1 MTLRARLAVAFFV
14 VLLGPVLLGA
24 VLVASVLVTAGSPEA
39 RLNQANV
46 GVRMAVAARCQHLAA
61 TAHGL
66 ALDTAVRG
74 DPFAVK
80 PADAPSPWVLCGV
93 GPSSVPLP
101 PGTRYGGL
109 AARAEVRGPGG
120 SLIGYAY
127 AVQPLDPAFLDQ
139 LSAAAG
145 TRLTLLD
152 EGGEA
157 GARLEAG
164 ASQPLPLALSS
175 SPAPPPG
182 EGFPVLI
189 AVGLVA
195 GLIAAVL
202 GWWLAGLAT
211 RPLGVLLGAVD
222 RVAAGDLTAR
232 PRVGGRDEAGLLS
245 HGIDR
250 LIGEMQE
257 SQRLSVT
264 DALTGLGNVR
274 HLADSLRREVERAS
288 RFGRALG
295 VLVLDLDRFKTVND
309 TYGHRAGDSVLVEFA
324 LRVRGVIREVDL
336 AFRQGG
342 EEFVILLPETDVP
355 GSLTAA
361 RRIGEAVRERPFTI
375 GHRRGV
381 VDHVAPEVIAPI
393 TVSIG
398 VAVFP
403 RHALTGTEVLDA
415 ADEALYA
422 AKAAGRDTFVLAS
435 VVVPEQRSRAS
446 GGTTSPATMAAG

>member
-1 MTLRARLAVAFFV
+1 VRARLAVAFFV

-24 VLVASVLVTAGSPEA
+24 VLVASVLVTAGPPEA
-39 RLNQANV
+39 QLDQANL

-66 ALDTAVRG
+66 ALETAIRG
-74 DPFAVK
+74 DPLAVS

-101 PGTRYGGL
+101 PGNRYGGL
-109 AARAEVRGPGG
+109 AARAEVRGPSG

-127 AVQPLDPAFLDQ
+127 AVQPLDQAFLDQ

-145 TRLTLLD
+145 ARLTLLD

-157 GARLEAG
+157 GARLELG
-164 ASQPLPLALSS
+164 ASQPLPLALST
-175 SPAPPPG
+175 SPAPPG
-182 EGFPVLI
+182 EDFPVLI
-189 AVGLVA
+189 AAGLAA
-195 GLIAAVL
+195 GLIAGVL

-250 LIGEMQE
+250 LIAEMQE

-274 HLADSLRREVERAS
+274 HLAESLRREVERAS

-361 RRIGEAVRERPFTI
+361 RRIGEAVRERTFTI

-381 VDHVAPEVIAPI
+381 VDHGAPDVMVPI

-422 AKAAGRDTFVLAS
+422 AKAAGRDTYVLANG
-435 VVVPEQRSRAS
+435 VVPEQRSRAS
-446 GGTTSPATMAAG
+446 GGTTSPATTAAG